1 MVFDS
6 IPSLNS
12 LDECLANPENPIGMR
27 MRAAYYLRHIHS
39 TTPNSQ
45 ERVVKI
51 LEMGMLDTLHGSLL
65 RHEFAYVMGQ
75 MKDTRVSKMDSYNI
89 AAS

>member
-6 IPSLNS
+6 IPSLTS
-12 LDECLANPENPIGMR
+12 LDECIANPENPIGMR

-39 TTPNSQ
+39 TTLDTTDQ

-51 LEMGMLDTLHGSLL
+51 LEGHARPSPWLAVATRIRLCHGSNEG
-65 RHEFAYVMGQ
+65 R
-75 MKDTRVSKMDSYNI
+75 TSK
-89 AAS
+89 